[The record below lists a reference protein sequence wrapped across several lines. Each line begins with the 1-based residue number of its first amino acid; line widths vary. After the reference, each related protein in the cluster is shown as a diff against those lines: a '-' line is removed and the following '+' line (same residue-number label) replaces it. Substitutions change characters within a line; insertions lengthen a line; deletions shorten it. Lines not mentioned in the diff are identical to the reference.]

1 MTRDLTT
8 SAGAQI
14 VVATVPAA
22 AEETRWSGMPSDRRL
37 WVRRRSLK
45 KSYETSW
52 EEFIRM
58 ARICST
64 A

>member
-1 MTRDLTT
+1 
-8 SAGAQI
+8 
-14 VVATVPAA
+14 
-22 AEETRWSGMPSDRRL
+22 L